1 MFNKFISI
9 KNLYSFDEISW
20 KDCLIYLYNER
31 HERLVFKYEGDVE
44 FFKDGNGVGESWDD
58 FSHDITT
65 WVVHELSDE
74 NITLLNFH
82 EEYVVEWIAEQ
93 IYLDKEKGDERL

>member
-1 MFNKFISI
+1 MKFISS
-9 KNLYSFDEISW
+9 KNAYEFDSINFKDNLIALYIQDQYVVLEW
-20 KDCLIYLYNER
+20 QGN
-31 HERLVFKYEGDVE
+31 VE
-44 FFKDGNGVGESWDD
+44 LFKDGNGVGESWDD

-82 EEYVVEWIAEQ
+82 EEYAIEWIAEQ
-93 IYLDKEKGDERL
+93 FYKEKMNDEF

>member
-1 MFNKFISI
+1 MKFISN
-9 KNLYSFDEISW
+9 KNTYEFDSIDFKNDLIALYIEDQYVVLEW
-20 KDCLIYLYNER
+20 QGN
-31 HERLVFKYEGDVE
+31 VE
-44 FFKDGNGVGESWDD
+44 FFKDGNGAGESWID

-65 WVVHELSDE
+65 ELVHELSDE

-93 IYLDKEKGDERL
+93 IYLDKEKGDE